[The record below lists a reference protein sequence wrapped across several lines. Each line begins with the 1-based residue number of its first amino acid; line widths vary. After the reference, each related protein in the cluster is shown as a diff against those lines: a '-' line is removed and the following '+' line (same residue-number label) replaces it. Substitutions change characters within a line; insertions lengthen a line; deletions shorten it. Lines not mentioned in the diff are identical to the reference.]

1 MRPADLNGVR
11 KLTAASVMEL
21 ARHCRLLSALT
32 VSSCPLIGAQ
42 HLSAAARLLG
52 LSPGGVPGAL
62 ADRATPAPRAAPRGA
77 RKPPVP
83 RRAGMKEIIAS
94 FIFITGC
101 RVPARPLLALA
112 DALLGRGPAPALVPG
127 AWGPAAAAA
136 GRPWAWPRAG
146 T

>member
-62 ADRATPAPRAAPRGA
+62 ADRATPAPRAAPASR
-77 RKPPVP
+77 PS
-83 RRAGMKEIIAS
+83 RAAPAWKRLLQAS
-94 FIFITGC
+94 FLS
-101 RVPARPLLALA
+101 P
-112 DALLGRGPAPALVPG
+112 DAVCPHAPF
-127 AWGPAAAAA
+127 
-136 GRPWAWPRAG
+136 WP
-146 T
+146 